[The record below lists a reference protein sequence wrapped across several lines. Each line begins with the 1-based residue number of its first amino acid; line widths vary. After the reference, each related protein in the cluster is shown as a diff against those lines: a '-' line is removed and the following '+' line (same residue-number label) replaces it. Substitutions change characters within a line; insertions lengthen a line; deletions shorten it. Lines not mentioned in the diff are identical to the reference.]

1 MIREEQKEGKTGIGK
16 NYKASEQCL
25 GTWSK
30 EG

>member
-25 GTWSK
+25 GT
-30 EG
+30 